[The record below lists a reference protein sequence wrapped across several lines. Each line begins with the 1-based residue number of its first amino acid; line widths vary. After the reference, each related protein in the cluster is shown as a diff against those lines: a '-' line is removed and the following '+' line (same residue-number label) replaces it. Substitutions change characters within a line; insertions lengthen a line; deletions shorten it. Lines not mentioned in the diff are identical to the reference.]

1 MLNLAPHT
9 KLGLWIDTPLLAA
22 SGAVG
27 YGDAWPPGVR
37 PEDFGAII
45 TAPVSLTPRKGRPQ
59 PRLAE
64 VPGGF
69 LLDTGGHNPGFRRL
83 VKSQE
88 RTWRNLNIP
97 VILSLAGGEPG
108 DRAWMAAHLEA
119 LEDVIAG
126 IELTVSEDVNLS
138 ETAAFIAAVRRA
150 TPLPIL
156 VRLPVTRA
164 SYLARTAI
172 IAGAD
177 ALIVGTPPP
186 ASYPAGQTLVEAPLA
201 GPVAFPFTLRALDR
215 LMGLNLEAPI
225 IATGGIY
232 RLDDAILCLEM
243 GASAVALRGLLWRDP
258 AAVHRLALNIRP
270 FLPDQPQDTPQSA

>member
-1 MLNLAPHT
+1 MLNLAPQN
-9 KLGLWIDTPLLAA
+9 KLGLYVESPLLAG

-27 YGDAWPPGVR
+27 YGDAWPPGLR

-83 VKSQE
+83 VESQV
-88 RTWRNLNIP
+88 RTWRRINTP

-108 DRAWMAAHLEA
+108 DRAWMAAHLEE

-138 ETAAFIAAVRRA
+138 ETAAFISAVRRA

-156 VRLPVTRA
+156 ARLPVTRA
-164 SYLARTAI
+164 AYLARTAL

-177 ALIVGTPPP
+177 ALIVGAPPP
-186 ASYPAGQTLVEAPLA
+186 AAYPAGKTLVEAPLA
-201 GPVAFPFTLRALDR
+201 GPAAFPFTLRALSLLAELD
-215 LMGLNLEAPI
+215 LDAPI
-225 IATGGIY
+225 IAAGGVY
-232 RLDDAILCLEM
+232 SLDDALLCLEI
-243 GASAVALRGLLWRDP
+243 GASAVAIRGLVWRDP
-258 AAVHRLALNIRP
+258 AAARRLAINIRP
-270 FLPDQPQDTPQSA
+270 FIPEADEG